1 MESASAG
8 IREVLAIPDFRRLWT
23 ALSLSSLGD
32 WLGLLAQSSLAA
44 TLAGGGYAGRSYAV
58 AGVFV
63 VRLIPAVLFGPIA
76 GVVADRLDRRWT
88 MVAGDSARC
97 LFFVSIP
104 VVGTLWWLFAAT
116 FLIEIAAMFWI
127 PAKEA
132 TVPNLVPPRLLE
144 PANQVSLLTA
154 YGTAPIAAGV
164 FTVLSLITRA
174 LANQWAFFTAK
185 PVSLA
190 LYFDALTFLFSA
202 LTIARLKSIPA
213 RSATERAAE
222 RRHTSDTRSP
232 LRTLIDGWRYL
243 GNDRKIRG
251 VIIGTTGAFAAGGA
265 VVGLARTYVGDLH
278 AGQAAYGVLF
288 GTVFLGLAAG
298 MFSGSRVLAVVSRE
312 RLFGSVIFAAGIVLC
327 VFALVPVLLLSVLCA
342 LVIGFLGGT
351 AWIIGQTMLGR
362 EVADELRGRTFAFV
376 QSLIRVTLVLI
387 LAVSPAV
394 AGIFGAHTLSLPGLS
409 VTYGG
414 AAITLFGAG
423 LLAAGV
429 GWVAYRMMDTVP
441 GKSLRNELK
450 AALKRSAAPTRAGGV
465 AESGITSGP
474 AATETGGEALP
485 DRGGMERTAH
495 TYTGTFLS
503 FEGGDGSGK
512 STQLDLLADWLRA
525 QGHEVVVTR
534 EPGGTPLGTKLRH
547 IVLDARNADV
557 ISPRAEA
564 LIYAADR
571 ADHVERVIRPAL
583 ERGAVVITDRY
594 VDSSLAY
601 QGAGRALSA
610 REVELLSQWATQG
623 LMPDVTILM
632 DLDPIEA
639 ARRRKTPADRLELES
654 VDFHRR
660 VRNRYLELATAEPER
675 FVVINA
681 LEPIEQISG
690 RIRARLEGRIHLS
703 RQQRTEEAERREAE
717 RRKAAADRAVQ
728 MAELSDAE
736 RQRAEAEAEQ
746 RDQAQREQEA
756 REAARQEHR
765 RRLEEDAA
773 KAERAARDRAQGVQG
788 AGDLS
793 SRLAP
798 TAPAAPT
805 DRPTPRPGQASD
817 AAAPPRAAGP
827 GASASA
833 SPSSSASASASPSS
847 PASSPSSRAEDITAP
862 PVRGEWEVPDY
873 VAQPEFDEEPEQDAL
888 SMADELFGAR
898 YQSRHSGDD
907 A

>member
-1 MESASAG
+1 MESSSVG

-44 TLAGGGYAGRSYAV
+44 SLAGGYAGRSYAV

-63 VRLIPAVLFGPIA
+63 LRLIPAVLFGPIA

-88 MVAGDSARC
+88 MVAGDTARC

-104 VVGTLWWLFAAT
+104 LVGTLWWLFTAT

-164 FTVLSLITRA
+164 FTVLSLITRG
-174 LANQWAFFTAK
+174 LASQWSFFTAK

-202 LTIARLKSIPA
+202 LTIARLRSIPA

-222 RRHTSDTRSP
+222 RRHTTETRSP
-232 LRTLIDGWRYL
+232 IRTLLDGWHYL
-243 GNDRKIRG
+243 GEDRKIRG

-288 GTVFLGLAAG
+288 GTVFLGLALG
-298 MFSGSRVLAVVSRE
+298 MFSGSRVLAGVSRE
-312 RLFGSVIFAAGIVLC
+312 RLFGSVIFAAGVVLC
-327 VFALVPVLLLSVLCA
+327 VFALVPILQLSVLFA
-342 LVIGFLGGT
+342 LVVGFLGGT
-351 AWIIGQTMLGR
+351 AWIVGQTMLGR
-362 EVADELRGRTFAFV
+362 DVADELRGRTFAFV

-394 AGIFGAHTLSLPGLS
+394 AGMFGAHTLSIPGVS
-409 VTYGG
+409 ITYGG

-429 GWVAYRMMDTVP
+429 GWVAYRMMDDVP
-441 GKSLRNELK
+441 GKSLRDELK
-450 AALKRSAAPTRAGGV
+450 AALKRTAAPTRAGGV
-465 AESGITSGP
+465 AGSGTTSGP
-474 AATETGGEALP
+474 AAGAAGALLP
-485 DRGGMERTAH
+485 QGSAQGSGTERTAH
-495 TYTGTFLS
+495 TYTGTFVS

-525 QGHEVVVTR
+525 NGHEVVVTR
-534 EPGGTPLGTKLRH
+534 EPGGTPLGTKLRN
-547 IVLDARNADV
+547 IVLDAHNADV

-610 REVELLSQWATQG
+610 REVELLSHWATQG
-623 LMPDVTILM
+623 LMPDVTVLM
-632 DLDPIEA
+632 DLDPLEA

-660 VRNRYLELATAEPER
+660 VRNRYLELSTAEPER
-675 FVVINA
+675 FIVINA
-681 LEPIEQISG
+681 LESIEQIAG
-690 RIRARLEGRIHLS
+690 RIRSRLEGRIHLS
-703 RQQRTEEAERREAE
+703 HQQRTAEAQKREEE
-717 RRKAAADRAVQ
+717 RRKAAEERAVQ

-736 RQRAEAEAEQ
+736 RRRAEVEAEQ
-746 RDQAQREQEA
+746 RDRAQREQEA
-756 REAARQEHR
+756 REVAREEHR

-773 KAERAARDRAQGVQG
+773 RAERAARERAQG

-798 TAPAAPT
+798 T
-805 DRPTPRPGQASD
+805 DRPATRSDQRTDPSARTATPLPPMPSTPPAPSTPSTPR
-817 AAAPPRAAGP
+817 
-827 GASASA
+827 
-833 SPSSSASASASPSS
+833 
-847 PASSPSSRAEDITAP
+847 AEEITAP
-862 PVRGEWEVPDY
+862 PVRSEWEVPDY
-873 VAQPEFDEEPEQDAL
+873 VSQPEFDDEPEQDAM

-898 YQSRHSGDD
+898 QQSRRGGDD

>member
-1 MESASAG
+1 MESSSVG

-44 TLAGGGYAGRSYAV
+44 SLAGGYAGRSYAV

-88 MVAGDSARC
+88 MVAGDTVRC

-104 VVGTLWWLFAAT
+104 VVGTLWWLFTAT

-164 FTVLSLITRA
+164 FTVLSLITRG
-174 LANQWAFFTAK
+174 LASQWSFFTAK

-202 LTIARLKSIPA
+202 LTIARLRTIPA

-222 RRHTSDTRSP
+222 RRHTTDTRSP
-232 LRTLIDGWRYL
+232 IRTLLDGWHYL
-243 GNDRKIRG
+243 GEDRKIRG

-288 GTVFLGLAAG
+288 GTVFLGLALG
-298 MFSGSRVLAVVSRE
+298 MFTGSRILSGLSRE
-312 RLFGSVIFAAGIVLC
+312 RLFGSVIFAAGVVLC
-327 VFALVPVLLLSVLCA
+327 VFALVPILLLSVSCA
-342 LVIGFLGGT
+342 LVVGFLGGT
-351 AWIIGQTMLGR
+351 AWIVGQTMLGR
-362 EVADELRGRTFAFV
+362 DVADELRGRTFAFV

-394 AGIFGAHTLSLPGLS
+394 AGMFGAHTLSIPGMS
-409 VTYGG
+409 ITYGG

-429 GWVAYRMMDTVP
+429 GWVAYRMMDDVP
-441 GKSLRNELK
+441 GKSLRDELK
-450 AALKRSAAPTRAGGV
+450 AALKRTAAPTRAGGA
-465 AESGITSGP
+465 AESGTTSGP
-474 AATETGGEALP
+474 AAGADGDLLP
-485 DRGGMERTAH
+485 QGSAQGSGIERPAH
-495 TYTGTFLS
+495 TYTGTFVS

-525 QGHEVVVTR
+525 NGHEVVVTR
-534 EPGGTPLGTKLRH
+534 EPGGTALGAKLRT
-547 IVLDARNADV
+547 IVLDAHNADV

-623 LMPDVTILM
+623 LMPDVTVLM
-632 DLDPIEA
+632 DLDPLEA

-660 VRNRYLELATAEPER
+660 VRNRYLELSTAEPGR
-675 FVVINA
+675 FIVINA
-681 LEPIEQISG
+681 LESIEQIAA
-690 RIRARLEGRIHLS
+690 RIQNRLEGRIHLS
-703 RQQRTEEAERREAE
+703 RQQRSEEAQKREEE
-717 RRKAAADRAVQ
+717 RRKAAEERAVQ

-736 RQRAEAEAEQ
+736 RRRAEAEAEQ
-746 RDQAQREQEA
+746 RDRTQREQEA
-756 REAARQEHR
+756 REVAREEHR

-773 KAERAARDRAQGVQG
+773 RAERAARERAQG

-798 TAPAAPT
+798 IDRPAARPDQRTDPSARAATPLPPATPPT
-805 DRPTPRPGQASD
+805 SPTASTPR
-817 AAAPPRAAGP
+817 
-827 GASASA
+827 
-833 SPSSSASASASPSS
+833 
-847 PASSPSSRAEDITAP
+847 AEEITAP
-862 PVRGEWEVPDY
+862 PVRSEWEVPDY
-873 VAQPEFDEEPEQDAL
+873 VSQPEFDEEPEQDAM

-898 YQSRHSGDD
+898 HQSRRSGDD

>member
-1 MESASAG
+1 MESSPVG
-8 IREVLAIPDFRRLWT
+8 IRDVLAIPDFRRLWT

-44 TLAGGGYAGRSYAV
+44 SLAGGGYAGRSYAV

-97 LFFVSIP
+97 LFFISIP
-104 VVGTLWWLFAAT
+104 LVGSLWWLFTAT

-144 PANQVSLLTA
+144 SANQVSLLTA

-174 LANQWAFFTAK
+174 LADQWTFFTAK

-202 LTIARLKSIPA
+202 LTIARLRTIPA

-222 RRHTSDTRSP
+222 RRHTSDRRSV
-232 LRTLIDGWRYL
+232 LRTLFDGWHYL
-243 GNDRKIRG
+243 GEDKRIRG

-298 MFSGSRVLAVVSRE
+298 MFTGSRVLAGVSRE

-394 AGIFGAHTLSLPGLS
+394 AGVFGAHTLSVPGVS
-409 VTYGG
+409 ITYGG

-423 LLAAGV
+423 LLAMGV
-429 GWVAYRMMDTVP
+429 GWVAYRMMDDVP

-450 AALKRSAAPTRAGGV
+450 AALKRSAAPTRAGGA
-465 AESGITSGP
+465 AETGTPSGP
-474 AATETGGEALP
+474 AVAAAGNPLPEDTGI
-485 DRGGMERTAH
+485 ERPAH
-495 TYTGTFLS
+495 AYTGTFLS

-512 STQLDLLADWLRA
+512 STQLDLLADWLRGS
-525 QGHEVVVTR
+525 GHEVVVTR

-547 IVLDARNADV
+547 IVLDAHNADV

-571 ADHVERVIRPAL
+571 ADHVERVVRPAL

-632 DLDPIEA
+632 DLDPLEA

-681 LEPIEQISG
+681 MEPIEQIAG

-703 RQQRTEEAERREAE
+703 SQQRSEEAERRETE
-717 RRKAAADRAVQ
+717 RRTAAAERAVQ

-736 RQRAEAEAEQ
+736 RRQAEIEAEQ

-773 KAERAARDRAQGVQG
+773 RAERAARERAHG
-788 AGDLS
+788 ARDLS

-798 TAPAAPT
+798 S
-805 DRPTPRPGQASD
+805 DRPTTRPTTR
-817 AAAPPRAAGP
+817 PPERATDTP
-827 GASASA
+827 TTRSVTPTPPPSTKPPTSAK
-833 SPSSSASASASPSS
+833 PPSS
-847 PASSPSSRAEDITAP
+847 PSGSTPTSMSHAEEITAP
-862 PVRGEWEVPDY
+862 PVRSEWEVPDY
-873 VAQPEFDEEPEQDAL
+873 VAQPEFDDEPEQDAM
-888 SMADELFGAR
+888 SMADELFGAHH
-898 YQSRHSGDD
+898 QSRRGGDD